1 MKKIAI
7 VADSNSGYT
16 QEEARAAGIFLV
28 PMPFYIDE
36 EEYFEGVNLTQEQFF
51 EYLKNDADVHTSQ
64 PSPASM
70 LELWEEL
77 LKTYEEV
84 VYFPMSSGLSG
95 TCQTAVMLAQDF
107 DGKVLVVDNQRIS
120 VPLKHSILDACIM
133 ADMGMSGQDI
143 KTYLE
148 KTKMDSAV
156 YITVDTLKYL
166 KKGGRV
172 TPAVAA
178 LGTLLK
184 IKPVLQIRGEKLD
197 SYAKARTMRQ
207 AQKIMID
214 ALKKD
219 VDDIFDGN
227 AEEVHFDI
235 AHTQNEAGALSMK
248 ALIEETFPGCQVS
261 IIDPLS
267 LSIAC
272 HIGEGAV
279 GVAWTRKLI
288 V

>member
-1 MKKIAI
+1 
-7 VADSNSGYT
+7 
-16 QEEARAAGIFLV
+16 
-28 PMPFYIDE
+28 
-36 EEYFEGVNLTQEQFF
+36 
-51 EYLKNDADVHTSQ
+51 
-64 PSPASM
+64 M
-70 LELWEEL
+70 LGLWDEL
-77 LKTYEEV
+77 LKTYDEV
-84 VYFPMSSGLSG
+84 IYFPMSSGLSG
-95 TCQTAVMLAQDF
+95 TCQTAMMLAQDY

-120 VPLKHSILDACIM
+120 VPLKHSIMDACTM
-133 ADMGMSGQDI
+133 AELGKSGKEI
-143 KTYLE
+143 KNYLE
-148 KTKMDSAV
+148 ATKMDSAV

-172 TPAVAA
+172 TPAAAA

-197 SYAKARTMRQ
+197 SYAKARTMNQ
-207 AQKIMID
+207 AKKIMLD
-214 ALKKD
+214 ALKRD
-219 VDDIFDGN
+219 VEDIFDGN

-235 AHTQNEAGALSMK
+235 AHTQNLKEAMAVKDM
-248 ALIEETFPGCQVS
+248 IEESFQGCEVS